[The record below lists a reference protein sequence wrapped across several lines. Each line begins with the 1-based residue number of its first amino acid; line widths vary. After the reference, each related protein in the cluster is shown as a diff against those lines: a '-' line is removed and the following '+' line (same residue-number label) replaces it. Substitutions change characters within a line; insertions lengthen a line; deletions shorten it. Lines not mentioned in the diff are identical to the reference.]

1 MPGVQRATVKLE
13 KAKLTFRRQV
23 GQQMLSTVTRANLL
37 AIYSVFYQDAD
48 FINRRLELFD
58 RVTAADL
65 LRVARHYLAPTR
77 RRTLLTLPPIQEK
90 AA

>member
-1 MPGVQRATVKLE
+1 M
-13 KAKLTFRRQV
+13 
-23 GQQMLSTVTRANLL
+23 TRYLL
-37 AIYSVFYQDAD
+37 DTGIASD